1 MLPLFLI
8 IEPRAKKC
16 IFLGYPFGVK
26 GYRVLDLSTQ
36 TVFTSRDVIFHENH
50 FPYAQGTTNFNDPFV
65 SSDVDSHPPTASTL
79 DSFVTPI
86 SIPDVHI
93 PSNTSDVNSLL
104 PPSSNTPLPLP
115 FSVTDTDSSNSHN
128 TVLSNS
134 HLEVPSISST
144 VPIPVPVIPV
154 TRKST
159 RVHKTP
165 TYLQEYAC
173 NSATLVPDL
182 NCPSAA
188 KVPDSGCPY
197 DMADFLSYSHLTSS
211 YQSYLMTVSSCH
223 PEPATF
229 P

>member
-1 MLPLFLI
+1 M
-8 IEPRAKKC
+8 
-16 IFLGYPFGVK
+16 
-26 GYRVLDLSTQ
+26 DLSTK

-50 FPYAQGTTNFNDPFV
+50 FPYVQGTTYFNDPFV
-65 SSDVDSHPPTASTL
+65 PSDVGSHSPTDSTL

-86 SIPDVHI
+86 SISEVHI
-93 PSNTSDVNSLL
+93 PSHSSDGLNLP
-104 PPSSNTPLPLP
+104 PPSSNIPLPLP
-115 FSVTDTDSSNSHN
+115 LSVNDTNSSNSHN
-128 TVLSNS
+128 NVLSNS
-134 HLEVPSISST
+134 HLEVTSISLA
-144 VPIPVPVIPV
+144 VPISVPIIPH

-173 NSATLVPDL
+173 NSATLVTDPD
-182 NCPSAA
+182 CTSAA

-197 DMADFLSYSHLTSS
+197 DMVDFLSYSHLTSS

-229 P
+229 PQAIQLPVWREAMDKEI